1 MINLPLVNLLW
12 ISLTFSLQLTLCQPF
27 SLTLTLSFKQMGTCG
42 CWRVFGHQ
50 FYRSRFGEVS
60 AAGRYESWDIS
71 SVLYLAMGLCCA
83 LWLILTVSCRR
94 ISSESPEI
102 QPKFV
107 KGSKRYGRR
116 STPEFIEPISDLSEV
131 GTANPEEQ
139 EDLEDNYDSAVP
151 RKREVKRLR
160 ASAVLNLQTQGCH
173 PYRLLS
179 WHALSFSA
187 AAATDGRRGVY
198 SRLISLVACRAEPDM

>member
-1 MINLPLVNLLW
+1 M
-12 ISLTFSLQLTLCQPF
+12 
-27 SLTLTLSFKQMGTCG
+27 
-42 CWRVFGHQ
+42 
-50 FYRSRFGEVS
+50 
-60 AAGRYESWDIS
+60 
-71 SVLYLAMGLCCA
+71 
-83 LWLILTVSCRR
+83 
-94 ISSESPEI
+94 
-102 QPKFV
+102 

>member
-1 MINLPLVNLLW
+1 M
-12 ISLTFSLQLTLCQPF
+12 
-27 SLTLTLSFKQMGTCG
+27 
-42 CWRVFGHQ
+42 
-50 FYRSRFGEVS
+50 
-60 AAGRYESWDIS
+60 
-71 SVLYLAMGLCCA
+71 
-83 LWLILTVSCRR
+83 
-94 ISSESPEI
+94 
-102 QPKFV
+102 

-139 EDLEDNYDSAVP
+139 EHLEDNYDSAVP

-173 PYRLLS
+173 PYRVLS

-187 AAATDGRRGVY
+187 AAATDGQRGVY